1 MPTEAVPTGPA
12 PGALLLCR
20 AVPGAVAP
28 VARLLREPMRLTR
41 AGDDWSVLVP
51 EGRPWRDGTEPV
63 DRVVTGWA
71 TALAVGAPWPV
82 LALWWDADHAGFTL
96 AYGFRRPVGFV
107 WLASGVPAGEDEAM
121 RTFAARVGLDPVLDL
136 QALEQLTKPDAAADA
151 PARLRGLLAVLARVG
166 VSMPPGFA
174 PGVPA
179 DRLGEAAAVL
189 PDSLPVEWPGLR
201 EAVVER
207 GTVEHS
213 RLGPWLP
220 WAGGPRARA
229 LALAQVAAGV
239 PLLAWGLR
247 RHGGGWGWATAGAL
261 LLAHGTLG
269 LAYGLTHPRD

>member
-1 MPTEAVPTGPA
+1 
-12 PGALLLCR
+12 
-20 AVPGAVAP
+20 
-28 VARLLREPMRLTR
+28 
-41 AGDDWSVLVP
+41 
-51 EGRPWRDGTEPV
+51 
-63 DRVVTGWA
+63 
-71 TALAVGAPWPV
+71 
-82 LALWWDADHAGFTL
+82 
-96 AYGFRRPVGFV
+96 
-107 WLASGVPAGEDEAM
+107 
-121 RTFAARVGLDPVLDL
+121 
-136 QALEQLTKPDAAADA
+136 
-151 PARLRGLLAVLARVG
+151 
-166 VSMPPGFA
+166 MPPGLA

-179 DRLGEAAAVL
+179 DRLGEAAAAL
-189 PDSLPVEWPGLR
+189 PDSLSVEWPGLR

-269 LAYGLTHPRD
+269 LAYDLTHPRD